1 MNLRSVASAL
11 TALLTCVPLLASAGN
26 VLLTDIASISVNGV
40 PGVLRGGSTWAPAP
54 AALGVQTVFDGSF
67 RPTGTLWTD
76 GTFWWDELAT
86 QGNAVS
92 IEVQLNAARSLDRF
106 VVQGDDNEDYLV
118 DWWDGAA
125 WQLAYTAAAVFTFGM
140 ETRDSGLL
148 MPVSTDRLRIRAQG
162 GDGYYALSEVQ
173 AFEANPVPEP
183 GSLALVVLAAA
194 ALVSTSRRRQRPGR

>member
-11 TALLTCVPLLASAGN
+11 TALLTCVPLLASADN

-40 PGVLRGGSTWAPAP
+40 PGVLRGGSIWAPAP

-67 RPTGTLWTD
+67 RPAGTVWID

-92 IEVQLNAARSLDRF
+92 IEVQLNTARSLDRF

-148 MPVSTDRLRIRAQG
+148 TAVSTDRLRIRAQG

-173 AFEANPVPEP
+173 AFEANRVPEP
-183 GSLALVVLAAA
+183 GSLALVVLASA

>member
-26 VLLTDIASISVNGV
+26 VLLTDIASISVNGA
-40 PGVLRGGSTWAPAP
+40 PGVLRGGSAWAPAP

-67 RPTGTLWTD
+67 RPAGTVWID

-92 IEVQLNAARSLDRF
+92 IEVQLNTARSLDRF
-106 VVQGDDNEDYLV
+106 VVQDEDNEDYLM
-118 DWWDGAA
+118 DWWDGTA

-148 MPVSTDRLRIRAQG
+148 TAVSTDRLRIRAQG

-173 AFEANPVPEP
+173 AFEANRVPEP
-183 GSLALVVLAAA
+183 GSLALVVLASA